1 MAIVVAYNVVYRV
14 FGWVKQ
20 KNIRLVFNA
29 SLLRKIK
36 GKEQRLA
43 GKKSVFVAERQL
55 NTFLPMKW
63 RVTFQ

>member
-1 MAIVVAYNVVYRV
+1 MASVVAYNVVYRV

-36 GKEQRLA
+36 EKEERLA
-43 GKKSVFVAERQL
+43 DSKPHTISPNSPFYR
-55 NTFLPMKW
+55 
-63 RVTFQ
+63 